1 MENKEAEKPVE
12 SKEFLKPATSR
23 HTDEI
28 IEAIDS
34 MSLEDLQKADA
45 GLKLLIAQ
53 YKEKGDENR
62 LLQDKINALNIKN
75 SDLSNKLAVARERL
89 NHIGGKGLATGFL
102 NIIAGA
108 ILAFVTTL
116 PDTGTRTIL
125 FWLAIFIFVVCTIHN
140 FRSDSQQK
148 DIQEKER

>member
-1 MENKEAEKPVE
+1 MDNSEAEKPID
-12 SKEFLKPATSR
+12 SKESLRPATSR

-28 IEAIDS
+28 LEAVER

-53 YKEKGDENR
+53 FKEKSDDNR
-62 LLQDKINALNIKN
+62 LLQDKISALNIKN
-75 SDLSNKLAVARERL
+75 SDLSNKLAVARERIK
-89 NHIGGKGLATGFL
+89 HINGKGFATGIL

-125 FWLAIFIFVVCTIHN
+125 FWLAIFIFVVCAISSFNNDGKQT
-140 FRSDSQQK
+140 
-148 DIQEKER
+148 DIQEKEK

>member
-1 MENKEAEKPVE
+1 MENKEAEKPAD
-12 SKEFLKPATSR
+12 SKESLRPAASR

-28 IEAIDS
+28 IEAVEK

-53 YKEKGDENR
+53 YKEKSDENR
-62 LLQDKINALNIKN
+62 LLQDMINALNVKS
-75 SDLSNKLAVARERL
+75 SDLSNKLAVARERIK
-89 NHIGGKGLATGFL
+89 HISGKGFTAGIL

-116 PDTGTRTIL
+116 PDTGTRTTL
-125 FWLAIFIFVVCTIHN
+125 FWLAIFIFVVCAISN
-140 FRSDSQQK
+140 FQNDSGQK
-148 DIQEKER
+148 DIQEK